1 MTKQTKLYFP
11 LLLLVFYFTAN
22 SSTNAK
28 NRILFFGKQDSL
40 ISASP
45 YLSILEESESSKSFH
60 DILDS
65 DSLFK
70 INQKDEV
77 VNLGFTNKN
86 YWIKLKVNNE
96 SPNENLILEFAYPF
110 YNQLEVYI
118 SDTSCHFTKEIV
130 GDHFKF
136 GSRKIKHKN
145 FLFELHFKNKE
156 TKTIYAYLKCDGEA
170 TSLPIFLLKPIKLAQ
185 KNYEEQ
191 TFLGLYYG
199 ILLFALFLSIF
210 LAFSL
215 QESINY
221 QYFFYIIGVGLF
233 QLSLDGL
240 SFEYFWPNNVW
251 LANHIIPIS
260 GSFAIFFLIKFTQ
273 YLLNTKKHTPRFCK
287 FLNLLATLDAL
298 LFLCAFLGNPF
309 YSISLIGLNIIAILT
324 NLTIYVVAI
333 KVYRIGFRPAKYFF
347 LAFQLL
353 IIGTLTAMLK
363 NFGFIPRIFI
373 TEYGIQIGSAIEII
387 FFSFA
392 LSERVRALKDEK
404 QEIQNQLFEQLQENN
419 KLQIEQNIE
428 LEKKVK
434 ERTLEIQKQSQ
445 IILEKN
451 KDITDSINY
460 AKRIQD
466 AMLSKAEAKY
476 LNENNFFIF
485 YKPRDIVSGDFY
497 WYTQIDQTLIIAAV
511 DCTGHGVP
519 GALMSMIG
527 STLLNSIVNDLK
539 VTQPSS
545 ILKMLDE
552 SIQIALKQKVDLISN
567 KDGMDAAICK
577 IDLHT
582 KKLHFAGAQ
591 RPLYFKNQNEIVM
604 FKGSPN
610 SVGGYL
616 DEQTK
621 NFEDLVLDFQQG
633 DIFYICSDGYADQ
646 FGGANSKKYMTKN
659 FKVLLSQIS
668 SNQMQAQKTK
678 IETEFMEWKGTNQQ
692 VDDILVIG
700 MKL

>member
-1 MTKQTKLYFP
+1 MFHANANNQ
-11 LLLLVFYFTAN
+11 LLL
-22 SSTNAK
+22 
-28 NRILFFGKQDSL
+28 FGKQENEK
-40 ISASP
+40 SASSF
-45 YLSILEESESSKSFH
+45 LSILEEGKDTMSFH
-60 DILDS
+60 EMIKS

-70 INQKDEV
+70 PNNKNEV
-77 VNLGFTNKN
+77 INLGFTDKN
-86 YWIKLKVNNE
+86 YWIKLEVKNE
-96 SPNENLILEFAYPF
+96 DPNENLILEFAYPF
-110 YNQLEVYI
+110 YNKLDVYI
-118 SDTSCHFTKEIV
+118 SDTSGHFTKETV

-136 GSRKIKHKN
+136 GDRKIKHKN
-145 FLFELHFKNKE
+145 FLFELHFKNQE
-156 TKTIYAYLKCDGEA
+156 IKTIYAHLKCDGEA
-170 TSLPIFLLKPIKLAQ
+170 TSLPINIVKPIKLIQ

-199 ILLFALFLSIF
+199 IIIFALFLSIF
-210 LAFSL
+210 LSFSL

-233 QLSLDGL
+233 QFSLDGL
-240 SFEYFWPNNVW
+240 SFEYLWPNNVW

-273 YLLNTKKHTPRFCK
+273 YLLNTKKHTPNLSA
-287 FLNLLATLDAL
+287 FLNVLATADVL
-298 LFLCAFLGNPF
+298 LFLCAFFDNPF
-309 YSISLIGLNIIAILT
+309 YSTSLLVLNIIAIVS
-324 NLTIYVVAI
+324 NITIYLVAI
-333 KVYRIGFRPAKYFF
+333 KVYRIGFRPAKYFL

-363 NFGFIPRIFI
+363 NFGILPRIFI

-419 KLQIEQNIE
+419 KLQIEQNIK
-428 LEKKVK
+428 LEKKVI
-434 ERTLEIQKQSQ
+434 ERTFEIQKQSQ

-466 AMLSKAEAKY
+466 AMLSKAEAQF
-476 LNENNFFIF
+476 LNDDNFFIF

-497 WYTQIDQTLIIAAV
+497 WYTQVNHTIIIAAV

-527 STLLNSIVNDLK
+527 STLLNSIVNDMK
-539 VTQPSS
+539 ITQPSS
-545 ILKMLDE
+545 ILKMLDQ
-552 SIQIALKQKVDLISN
+552 SIQIALKQKVDMISN
-567 KDGMDAAICK
+567 KDGMDIAICK
-577 IDLHT
+577 VDLLQ
-582 KKLHFAGAQ
+582 KKLHFSGAQ
-591 RPLYFKNQNEIVM
+591 RPLYFCNQNGIEVYR
-604 FKGSPN
+604 GNPN
-610 SVGGYL
+610 SVGGY
-616 DEQTK
+616 
-621 NFEDLVLDFQQG
+621 FEDQVKQFHDLVIDFKDG
-633 DIFYICSDGYADQ
+633 DVFYISSDGYADQ
-646 FGGANSKKYMTKN
+646 FGGPNSKKYMTKN
-659 FKVLLSQIS
+659 FKVLLNQS
-668 SNQMQAQKTK
+668 SKFKMQAQKTK
-678 IETEFMEWKGTNQQ
+678 IETEFSEWKGSNQQ